1 MRNRSA
7 VIIIE
12 NEKVLLIQRNK
23 DNSIYYV
30 FPGGGIENG
39 ETPKEAAKRE
49 ALEELGVEVNVK
61 DCLTE
66 VQWNGMQYFFLAEII
81 SGTIGTGTAEEYSD
95 LTRGTYMPVWVKI
108 ASLTSINVLPKEVVK
123 VVQNIS
129 F

>member
-61 DCLTE
+61 DYLME
-66 VQWNGMQYFFLAEII
+66 VNWNGTQYFYVAEII
-81 SGTIGTGTAEEYSD
+81 SGTIGTGTAEEFND
-95 LTRGTYMPVWVKI
+95 PTRGTYTPMWIDIK
-108 ASLTSINVLPKEVVK
+108 SLTVINILPKEVVK
-123 VVQNIS
+123 VIQNYS